1 MIPPWAWAISIP
13 LGILILVCAF
23 LILRMLWRHLVDY
36 DRPLRVIVKL
46 DRESAEML
54 RKLQ

>member
-46 DRESAEML
+46 DRESADLL

>member
-1 MIPPWAWAISIP
+1 MIPRWAWAISIP
-13 LGILILVCAF
+13 IGTLILVCVFVA
-23 LILRMLWRHLVDY
+23 LRMLWRHLVDY

-46 DRESAEML
+46 DRESADLL